1 MTDSWFSVM
10 LKSLIQQYQDKVI
23 TRQTDSGKP
32 VVKVKLNKPENKGT
46 DFASERNLYNGERM
60 LARAL

>member
-1 MTDSWFSVM
+1 M

-32 VVKVKLNKPENKGT
+32 VVKVVLNKPEHKGT
-46 DFASERNLYNGERM
+46 DFSSERNLYNGERM